1 MSKEMR
7 EQIDRVKNWKQ
18 FLNESNSNGPIK
30 TYGDISKI
38 IKSGKRV
45 VVTNHY
51 DNTRT
56 YYMDDNGVPRDQHNQ
71 SKPSI
76 FIGFDEENTVE
87 IEPTSRVEIF

>member
-1 MSKEMR
+1 MR
-7 EQIDRVKNWKQ
+7 EQIDIVKNWKL
-18 FLNESNSNGPIK
+18 FLNESNANEPIK

-38 IKSGKRV
+38 IKSGKKV

-51 DNTRT
+51 GNTRT
-56 YYMDDNGVPRDQHNQ
+56 YYIDDNGVPIDQHNQ

-76 FIGFDEENTVE
+76 FIGFGDENTVD

>member
-18 FLNESNSNGPIK
+18 FLNENTSSEPIK
-30 TYGDISKI
+30 TYGDISRV

-45 VVTNHY
+45 VITNHY
-51 DNTRT
+51 GNTRT
-56 YYMDDNGVPRDQHNQ
+56 YYIDDNGVPRDQHNQ

-76 FIGFDEENTVE
+76 FIGFGEDNTVE